1 MLTGVN
7 LQTTAAIAKELLK
20 SGNSP
25 TAEALAKA
33 AASVVTH
40 KNSATT
46 PSMAKPLLQQQPSQT
61 QSSQVVRPK
70 DQLLYL
76 AQLLGFQVQFS
87 DFPKVLSN
95 YELIFLIG
103 DLDCVLLTRVNIT
116 LESECKVSGFKIF
129 QCFRLVFCGLT
140 QNLAFQVHFP
150 DFPAILSTCELIFL
164 IGGLECVLM
173 TRVNSLTRIPMQSF
187 WF

>member
-1 MLTGVN
+1 MWMLTGVN

-46 PSMAKPLLQQQPSQT
+46 PSMAKPLLQQLPSQT

-95 YELIFLIG
+95 YELVFMIS
-103 DLDCVLLTRVNIT
+103 DLECVLLTRVNIT
-116 LESECKVSGFKIF
+116 LESKCKVS
-129 QCFRLVFCGLT
+129 
-140 QNLAFQVHFP
+140 
-150 DFPAILSTCELIFL
+150 
-164 IGGLECVLM
+164 
-173 TRVNSLTRIPMQSF
+173 

>member
-1 MLTGVN
+1 MNVTGVN

-40 KNSATT
+40 KNSAAA
-46 PSMAKPLLQQQPSQT
+46 PSMAKPLLQQQQSSQT

-87 DFPKVLSN
+87 DFPKVLS
-95 YELIFLIG
+95 
-103 DLDCVLLTRVNIT
+103 
-116 LESECKVSGFKIF
+116 S
-129 QCFRLVFCGLT
+129 
-140 QNLAFQVHFP
+140 
-150 DFPAILSTCELIFL
+150 CELIF
-164 IGGLECVLM
+164 
-173 TRVNSLTRIPMQSF
+173 
-187 WF
+187 

>member
-40 KNSATT
+40 KNSAAT
-46 PSMAKPLLQQQPSQT
+46 PSMSKPLLQQQPSQT
-61 QSSQVVRPK
+61 QSNQVVRPK

-87 DFPKVLSN
+87 DFPKVLIN
-95 YELIFLIG
+95 
-103 DLDCVLLTRVNIT
+103 C
-116 LESECKVSGFKIF
+116 
-129 QCFRLVFCGLT
+129 
-140 QNLAFQVHFP
+140 
-150 DFPAILSTCELIFL
+150 
-164 IGGLECVLM
+164 
-173 TRVNSLTRIPMQSF
+173 
-187 WF
+187 